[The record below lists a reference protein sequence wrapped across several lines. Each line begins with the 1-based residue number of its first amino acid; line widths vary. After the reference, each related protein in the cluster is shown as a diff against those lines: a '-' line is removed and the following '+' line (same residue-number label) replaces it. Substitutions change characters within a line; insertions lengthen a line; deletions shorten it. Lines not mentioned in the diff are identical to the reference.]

1 MIIPSKPKSDSPD
14 PSVVYGVYHAHLAAA
29 DGSATALGKLDT
41 SLSRAAWS
49 LGLAW
54 LTLACITGWGGP
66 VDWVLSLPP
75 LRSLYGDTA
84 AIGHNSFDTI
94 TMTQLVVQTR

>member
-1 MIIPSKPKSDSPD
+1 M
-14 PSVVYGVYHAHLAAA
+14 YGVYHAHLAAA

-41 SLSRAAWS
+41 GLSRAAWS

>member
-1 MIIPSKPKSDSPD
+1 M
-14 PSVVYGVYHAHLAAA
+14 YGVYHAHLAAA

-41 SLSRAAWS
+41 GLSRAAWS

-75 LRSLYGDTA
+75 LRSVIWRHCYYK
-84 AIGHNSFDTI
+84 
-94 TMTQLVVQTR
+94 

>member
-1 MIIPSKPKSDSPD
+1 M
-14 PSVVYGVYHAHLAAA
+14 YGVYHAHLAAA

-41 SLSRAAWS
+41 GLSRAAWS

-75 LRSLYGDTA
+75 LRSVYGDTA

>member
-1 MIIPSKPKSDSPD
+1 M
-14 PSVVYGVYHAHLAAA
+14 YGVYHAHLAAA

-41 SLSRAAWS
+41 GLSRAAWS

-66 VDWVLSLPP
+66 GDWVLSLPP
-75 LRSLYGDTA
+75 LRSVYGDTA